1 LCLASKSK
9 TDTDNSGKKKTEEN
23 IGEEAFTFIFLINTS
38 GTRDRRKMRETTIGS
53 WKNRNPEAH

>member
-53 WKNRNPEAH
+53 